1 VAHTP
6 GGGDERLHA
15 RAAPVRDG
23 QPGADPGG
31 EVALALAHAGQ
42 HGLDDLGA
50 TIGDGELDELAEERV
65 LGRAD
70 ERQAHPLGASSSVSS
85 NGWSRWTCRMPNV
98 AAPEGAG

>member
-70 ERQAHPLGASSSVSS
+70 ERQAHPLGGEQLGQQQRKVSMDMS
-85 NGWSRWTCRMPNV
+85 GCRM
-98 AAPEGAG
+98 